1 MTGFYQLLWAPVSL
15 PLAHATPAALASSMF
30 INMSSCSCLE
40 ALALA
45 VPSASS
51 TLAPD
56 IRMAG
61 VFSPVSYLL
70 NVTFSD
76 KPSLSSTAPH
86 LLLRSIPSF
95 ILFSQHLH
103 HAVY

>member
-1 MTGFYQLLWAPVSL
+1 MTGFRQLLWAPVSL

-30 INMSSCSCLE
+30 INVSSCSCLE

-61 VFSPVSYLL
+61 AFSPVSYLL

-76 KPSLSSTAPH
+76 KPSLVVHCTPPPAP
-86 LLLRSIPSF
+86 LRTQLYF
-95 ILFSQHLH
+95 I
-103 HAVY
+103 